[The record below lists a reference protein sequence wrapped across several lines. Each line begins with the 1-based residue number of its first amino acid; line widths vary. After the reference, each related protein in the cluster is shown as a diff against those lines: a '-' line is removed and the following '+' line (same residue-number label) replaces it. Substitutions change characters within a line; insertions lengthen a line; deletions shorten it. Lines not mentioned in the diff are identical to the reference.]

1 MIRTYSNRRLQ
12 SALCGEM
19 TVRCAYDDER
29 ATLATWDR
37 NALQIAEEERID
49 PLRAHLMLMRL
60 APHVYGRRYEQSD
73 CDRT

>member
-1 MIRTYSNRRLQ
+1 
-12 SALCGEM
+12 M

-37 NALQIAEEERID
+37 NTLQIAEEERID

-60 APHVYGRRYEQSD
+60 APHVYG
-73 CDRT
+73 TPI